1 MSYRLQT
8 DEEIMADLAA
18 KIDLLR
24 RYKGIKDEELVT
36 RGGTNRVA
44 LNKFRKG
51 KQGITLK
58 TFIRLLRGLDEL
70 HRLES
75 MLEVPDE
82 YSPTGKHRNIPARR
96 VRDRKEPKRPFT
108 WGEDR

>member
-1 MSYRLQT
+1 MSYKLQT
-8 DEEIMADLAA
+8 DEEIMADLAG

-24 RYKGIKDEELVT
+24 RHKGIKDEELAA

-44 LNKFRKG
+44 WNKFRKG
-51 KQGITLK
+51 DQGITLK

-75 MLEVPDE
+75 MLELPDQ
-82 YSPTGKHRNIPARR
+82 YSPTGKHRRIPAKR
-96 VRDRKEPKRPFT
+96 VRDKKEPESPFT